1 MFFFKS
7 DFLGGK
13 SFDTKLRQKKKFGA
27 NLKKKFVKEIT
38 VGRDVE
44 AWTKWVKMEVNRSNK
59 NEKQEIFFLNLDH

>member
-1 MFFFKS
+1 MIMFFFKS

-44 AWTKWVKMEVNRSNK
+44 A
-59 NEKQEIFFLNLDH
+59 